1 MVYLLAIAS
10 AVFYGAADFAG
21 GLATRRSGATPVV
34 LLSQA
39 SGLVLL
45 ALILPLLPHASPT
58 MPDLLWG
65 AGAGVTGGV
74 GVALLYRALA
84 IGTMAVD
91 VILRWEEEKQK
102 RFLMLG
108 TTDMLKYV
116 YG

>member
-1 MVYLLAIAS
+1 MFEAYDSKKRRFMAFAT
-10 AVFYGAADFAG
+10 FAG
-21 GLATRRSGATPVV
+21 FSITDAAWIS
-34 LLSQA
+34 
-39 SGLVLL
+39 
-45 ALILPLLPHASPT
+45 
-58 MPDLLWG
+58 
-65 AGAGVTGGV
+65 
-74 GVALLYRALA
+74 

>member
-1 MVYLLAIAS
+1 MAQELKSFIVSTIFCLKHMIPRKGGS
-10 AVFYGAADFAG
+10 AFATFAG
-21 GLATRRSGATPVV
+21 FSITDAAWIS
-34 LLSQA
+34 
-39 SGLVLL
+39 
-45 ALILPLLPHASPT
+45 
-58 MPDLLWG
+58 
-65 AGAGVTGGV
+65 
-74 GVALLYRALA
+74 

>member
-1 MVYLLAIAS
+1 MAFAT
-10 AVFYGAADFAG
+10 FAG
-21 GLATRRSGATPVV
+21 FSITDAAWIS
-34 LLSQA
+34 
-39 SGLVLL
+39 
-45 ALILPLLPHASPT
+45 
-58 MPDLLWG
+58 
-65 AGAGVTGGV
+65 
-74 GVALLYRALA
+74 